1 MVDQRYS
8 SIKRYVDSL
17 SKWVRTGVQHN
28 RNCQDVMA
36 QLSFFQEE
44 MNEMDRNHKDEI
56 AQVICWFFANFLSK
70 SLCYPRQ

>member
-56 AQVICWFFANFLSK
+56 AKVMCCFFAGN
-70 SLCYPRQ
+70 RW